1 MRAFFGEQGTHH
13 TDLLSLVDGSWVGR
27 IVVVVEGVV
36 EAGEQGGEVLERQVG
51 LGAVEEGHY
60 Q

>member
-1 MRAFFGEQGTHH
+1 
-13 TDLLSLVDGSWVGR
+13 LSLVDGSWVGR